1 MAQDDYGVQCE
12 RIIQAVKNLCP
23 TCVVTFDS
31 SREPKWL
38 RFRIE
43 MGSTTL
49 TKAFPDYHV
58 SEVADW
64 SDEKLRQMIEVLT
77 GGIVRKS
84 A

>member
-1 MAQDDYGVQCE
+1 MAPYDNVQRE
-12 RIIQAVKNLCP
+12 RIIQAVKNVCP
-23 TCVVTFDS
+23 TCAVTFDS

-49 TKAFPDYHV
+49 RKAFSDYRG

-64 SDEKLRQMIEVLT
+64 PDEKLHQMMQVLT
-77 GGIVRKS
+77 GGTVRKS